1 LPLEPHAVDFTAAAC
16 AAPFAARSAAKF
28 AATSAETSVA
38 ELARAPGRVL
48 LLAIPAQADRP
59 PPWVPGLEFK
69 SYVIRDVD
77 CTTCCDDFDMT
88 SKDGRRLWSSTC
100 GVPTA

>member
-1 LPLEPHAVDFTAAAC
+1 MLLGGSCCWPSLPKRT
-16 AAPFAARSAAKF
+16 
-28 AATSAETSVA
+28 
-38 ELARAPGRVL
+38 G
-48 LLAIPAQADRP
+48 

-69 SYVIRDVD
+69 GYVIRDVD